1 MNHQDEQCEKYSK
14 GNTLVLGH
22 SKYYNI
28 NDIRCSPIPLSQWIY
43 DEYITVDIDKNI
55 KPDIVYNLKNIP
67 WIFAEDNSF
76 DRIIDATG
84 IEINT
89 LCSKIDVE
97 NLYKFEKSDIG
108 KVYYSYSPEMKN
120 EILRVLKKNGTF
132 YGRNFIMTKN

>member
-1 MNHQDEQCEKYSK
+1 M
-14 GNTLVLGH
+14 NTLVLGH

-28 NDIRCSPIPLSQWIY
+28 NDIRCSPIPLSQWII
-43 DEYITVDIDKNI
+43 DENI
-55 KPDIVYNLKNIP
+55 KPDIVYDLKNTP
-67 WIFAEDNSF
+67 WKFAEDNSF

-120 EILRVLKKNGTF
+120 EILRVLKENGTF

>member
-1 MNHQDEQCEKYSK
+1 MK
-14 GNTLVLGH
+14 TLVLGH
-22 SKYYNI
+22 GRYYNI

-43 DEYITVDIDKNI
+43 NEYISVDIDKNI

-67 WIFAEDNSF
+67 WKFAKDNSF

-108 KVYYSYSPEMKN
+108 KVYYSYSPKMKN
-120 EILRVLKKNGTF
+120 EILRVLKENGIF